1 MPAQK
6 EEKKPKFETK
16 TVKVGDDNYSIMFE
30 ECTERFRLT
39 KNGIM
44 LISSVASSDCYY
56 RAKELGVT
64 FEADAK
70 K

>member
-6 EEKKPKFETK
+6 AEKKYEFATK
-16 TVKVGDDNYSIMFE
+16 TAKIGDDTYAIAFE

-44 LISSVASSDCYY
+44 LISSMASSDCYY
-56 RAKELGVT
+56 RAKELGVA
-64 FEADAK
+64 FEADVK